1 MNERHI
7 NIRKRHDAKQKDSH
21 VVYLGVPR
29 GWFEEDLQYQKH
41 SERKKNCGCGGL
53 LGRVVACE
61 LKRLPRFLPKEY
73 MAEQSNSCIV
83 RQKY

>member
-1 MNERHI
+1 MYHVTSLKETCSI
-7 NIRKRHDAKQKDSH
+7 KNIMK
-21 VVYLGVPR
+21 V
-29 GWFEEDLQYQKH
+29 
-41 SERKKNCGCGGL
+41 KKNCGCGGL

-61 LKRLPRFLPKEY
+61 LKRLLRFLLKEY